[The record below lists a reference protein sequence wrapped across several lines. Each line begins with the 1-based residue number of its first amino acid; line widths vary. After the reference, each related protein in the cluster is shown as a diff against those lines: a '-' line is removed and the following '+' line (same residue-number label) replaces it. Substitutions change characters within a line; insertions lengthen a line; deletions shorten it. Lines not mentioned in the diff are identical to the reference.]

1 MCSGLTSQ
9 LANAVSDA
17 SVCAQSGV
25 GGLRSIVTAG
35 MLSLD
40 LTRVVVIWEPVRL

>member
-1 MCSGLTSQ
+1 MCSGSTSQ

-17 SVCAQSGV
+17 FVCAQSGV
-25 GGLRSIVTAG
+25 GGVRLIVTAS

-40 LTRVVVIWEPVRL
+40 LIRVVVICKPVRL